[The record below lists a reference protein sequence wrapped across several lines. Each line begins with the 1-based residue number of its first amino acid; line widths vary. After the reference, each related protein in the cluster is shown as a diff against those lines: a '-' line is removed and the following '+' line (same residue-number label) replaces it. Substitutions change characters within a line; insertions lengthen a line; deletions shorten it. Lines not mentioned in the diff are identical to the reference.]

1 MDEVTASL
9 FRKPENLKGSD
20 EDALFELL
28 AGDKIH
34 VPPES
39 KPAPLPTPHAFP
51 SRTPISDSQIL
62 EEDGGPPV
70 GPPGTEPKPPPGL
83 NPWDLHRDQERS
95 GKAAKKTSE
104 VMSTSKAANYRLY
117 MKAGRN
123 NCILTLINEEGK
135 VRGRMS
141 AGMCGFR
148 NSQEST
154 YEAGYQCAVRMFDII
169 RNQVTERTDKTVK
182 LEIFLKGF
190 GQSRQALLKAL
201 TMTEGNGVRELV
213 TRLTDNTPL
222 KIGGVREQKARRM

>member
-1 MDEVTASL
+1 
-9 FRKPENLKGSD
+9 
-20 EDALFELL
+20 
-28 AGDKIH
+28 
-34 VPPES
+34 
-39 KPAPLPTPHAFP
+39 
-51 SRTPISDSQIL
+51 
-62 EEDGGPPV
+62 
-70 GPPGTEPKPPPGL
+70 
-83 NPWDLHRDQERS
+83 
-95 GKAAKKTSE
+95 
-104 VMSTSKAANYRLY
+104 MSTSKAANYRLY

-169 RNQVTERTDKTVK
+169 RNQVTERTDKTLK